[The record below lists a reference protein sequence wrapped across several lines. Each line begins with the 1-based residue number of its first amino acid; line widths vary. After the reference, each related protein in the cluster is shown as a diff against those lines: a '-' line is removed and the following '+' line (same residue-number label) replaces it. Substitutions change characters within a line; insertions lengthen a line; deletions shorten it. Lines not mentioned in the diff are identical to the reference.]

1 MAGGIVG
8 GIVGQLASQ
17 MVSQIATQAISSLV
31 AQFGSSNI
39 LGALT
44 NIFQNAFGNT
54 LKGMI
59 DNSPLPQFLKDAA
72 KDVVDDVLSQSQME
86 TTPEAQEAVER
97 SDVGTTTAD
106 IGSETARRM
115 GGGHGEDDEE
125 ESNWLVALAK
135 NLGEMQGEFMDDA
148 MANLDTMKE
157 KGKKSKAF
165 SVAQSEFSANM
176 QMFSLMAN
184 ASSTAIKSIGEGMT
198 ALARKQ

>member
-1 MAGGIVG
+1 MGV
-8 GIVGQLASQ
+8 
-17 MVSQIATQAISSLV
+17 LV
-31 AQFGSSNI
+31 VF
-39 LGALT
+39 T
-44 NIFQNAFGNT
+44 
-54 LKGMI
+54 
-59 DNSPLPQFLKDAA
+59 
-72 KDVVDDVLSQSQME
+72 
-86 TTPEAQEAVER
+86 
-97 SDVGTTTAD
+97 
-106 IGSETARRM
+106 
-115 GGGHGEDDEE
+115 
-125 ESNWLVALAK
+125 LAK